1 MPFALGQQ
9 GLLGPPHDGERAAQ
23 PPVWESE
30 VHINDVSQLSPPG
43 FGQSTGGAQEQAAL
57 SPGLVQLTGT
67 REAEPHRHSSPAS
80 GEKYSCKSCVKI
92 FKQPQGLARHIR
104 EVHDSPPKCPFCPQ
118 TWKRAYLMKNHLIKD
133 HGEAFA
139 ANVLE
144 GILILQGKDVFVFV
158 ETIDFLRTFEPP
170 VPNACQ

>member
-9 GLLGPPHDGERAAQ
+9 YLLGSLHDGEGAGQ
-23 PPVWESE
+23 PQVWESE
-30 VHINDVSQLSPPG
+30 VHSNDASYLSPPG
-43 FGQSTGGAQEQAAL
+43 FAQPTGQ
-57 SPGLVQLTGT
+57 SPGLVQLIGAQ
-67 REAEPHRHSSPAS
+67 ESEPHGHSGATD
-80 GEKYSCKSCVKI
+80 GEKYSCTICMKN
-92 FKQPQGLARHIR
+92 FKQGQGLTRHII

-118 TWKRAYLMKNHLIKD
+118 TWKRAYLMKNHLIRD

-139 ANVLE
+139 RNVLE
-144 GILILQGKDVFVFV
+144 GILILRGKDVFVFV